1 MLIQFV
7 ITWDDIQANTALTSI
22 TPISVLKNV
31 NLYEGK
37 YRARVTGFNWLDN
50 KSDAVAAANQVI
62 ININSSKFNFPASA
76 SQGLFFTNR
85 NEHVNPSIRGH
96 LPFYIDSIV
105 GNLDLNISV
114 QQFTTATRLKDPTAT
129 WNATGFIAL
138 ILTLDIEK
146 EEVLLNQNNNS
157 GRY

>member
-1 MLIQFV
+1 MLIQFIV
-7 ITWDDIQANTALTSI
+7 TWDDIQANTAATSI
-22 TPISVLKNV
+22 TPITLIRNV

-37 YRARVTGFNWLDN
+37 YRARVTGFSWLDN
-50 KSDAVAAANQVI
+50 KSDGVAAANQVI

-85 NEHVNPSIRGH
+85 QEHTNPSVRGH

-105 GNLDLNISV
+105 GNLDLNIAV
-114 QQFTTATRLKDPTAT
+114 QQFTTATRLKDNAAT
-129 WNATGFIAL
+129 WNATGFIAM

-146 EEVLLNQNNNS
+146 EEVVLNANNNS
-157 GRY
+157 GKY

>member
-1 MLIQFV
+1 MLIQFIV
-7 ITWDDIQANTALTSI
+7 TWDDISTNSAVTSL
-22 TPISVLKNV
+22 TPITVLKNV

-50 KSDAVAAANQVI
+50 LSDGVNAANQDI

-105 GNLDLNISV
+105 GNLDLTISV
-114 QQFTTATRLKDPTAT
+114 QQFNTNRTKNNAAT
-129 WNATGFIAL
+129 WDNTGFIAL

-146 EEVLLNQNNNS
+146 EETVLNANNNS
-157 GRY
+157 GKY

>member
-1 MLIQFV
+1 MLIQFIV
-7 ITWDDIQANTALTSI
+7 TWDDISANSAVTSL
-22 TPISVLKNV
+22 TPITVLKNV

-50 KSDAVAAANQVI
+50 LSDGVNAANQDI

-105 GNLDLNISV
+105 GNLDLTISV
-114 QQFTTATRLKDPTAT
+114 QQFNTNRTKNNAAT
-129 WNATGFIAL
+129 WDNTGFIAL

-146 EEVLLNQNNNS
+146 EETVLNANNNS
-157 GRY
+157 GKY

>member
-1 MLIQFV
+1 MLIQFIV
-7 ITWDDIQANTALTSI
+7 TWDDIQANTAATSI
-22 TPISVLKNV
+22 TPITVLRNV

-37 YRARVTGFNWLDN
+37 YRARITGFNWLDN

-62 ININSSKFNFPASA
+62 INVNSSKFNFPASA

-96 LPFYIDSIV
+96 LPFYIDNIV
-105 GNLDLNISV
+105 GNLDLVISV
-114 QQFTTATRLKDPTAT
+114 QQFTTATRLKDNAAT
-129 WNATGFIAL
+129 WNATGFIAM

-146 EEVLLNQNNNS
+146 EEVVLNANNNS
-157 GRY
+157 GKY